1 MGAARSLLQK
11 ELKQNYLMYG
21 LSAVFLAIGIIYR
34 QSADFVP
41 GNWLQ
46 VLAFCIPVAF
56 AGAYGFQGFDLEEN
70 YRTRDFLLSRPLT
83 VSGIIL
89 AKYFCGLV
97 ILSVFTIAWIW
108 ALAPGMIEFPDFY
121 DFQSFWGSASLA
133 MVILIY
139 STSFTTGAFVRGAK
153 KLLFGIVVNGGVL
166 AWFFFCWLKLLSLFY
181 FYPALT
187 NYPLPAY
194 MAIFLAVLGLLLF
207 ILGFQKMLVTLF
219 LRNTLWET
227 GRKPLTI
234 YLGILILLPLV
245 SWSAAVV
252 SQPAI
257 YPFQSLWSSFF
268 SEEWFIASQGAPQ
281 PRGDLYALVDIRG
294 RLGLARKNE
303 KPRIIYQGERAEG
316 NRLSQIVWAPD
327 GKKIAFSENGRIKV
341 LSLANRQLEQRFT
354 GGVPFWSADARQMM
368 MIKKAPR
375 ESRGTAADFE
385 IFLADFP
392 RGTVSARARRLG
404 NLTSFLEPLA
414 WDSVRQ
420 DILFVDENWQLI
432 SMNIR
437 TRQIQVYNLPIRR
450 FPEKIFF
457 RQVIPPQAGRS
468 VFRVAVFSFNPAFK
482 KPLPYNVSLY
492 DYDSRLHQVAY
503 VSALK
508 GLRYLDLMISP
519 AGNDVLAGFGNGIY
533 RMIPIPA
540 REGR

>member
-1 MGAARSLLQK
+1 MGVARSLLQK
-11 ELKQNYLMYG
+11 ELKQNYLIYG
-21 LSAVFLAIGIIYR
+21 LSAVFLAVGIIHQQY
-34 QSADFVP
+34 AEFVP
-41 GNWLQ
+41 ENWLRI
-46 VLAFCIPVAF
+46 LAFCIPVAF
-56 AGAYGFQGFDLEEN
+56 AGAYGFQAFDLEEN

-89 AKYFCGLV
+89 AKYLCGLL
-97 ILSVFTIAWIW
+97 ILSVFTVGWIW
-108 ALAPGMIEFPDFY
+108 VLVPGLIRFPDFH
-121 DFQSFWGSASLA
+121 DFQSFWGSAFLA

-139 STSFTTGAFVRGAK
+139 STSFTTGAFVKGAK
-153 KLLFGIVVNGGVL
+153 KLLFGIVLSGGVL
-166 AWFFFCWLKLLSLFY
+166 AWFFFCWLKFLSLFY

-187 NYPLPAY
+187 VDPLPAY
-194 MAIFLAVLGLLLF
+194 MAIFLAALGLLLL

-227 GRKPLTI
+227 GRKPGIIL
-234 YLGILILLPLV
+234 LGVLILLPLV
-245 SWSAAVV
+245 SWSAAAV

-268 SEEWFIASQGAPQ
+268 SEEWFIASQGAPE
-281 PRGDLYALVDIRG
+281 PLGDQYALVDSRG
-294 RLGLARKNE
+294 RIGLARKNE
-303 KPRIIYQGERAEG
+303 KPRIIYQGERHGG

-341 LSLANRQLEQRFT
+341 LSLANRQLGQRFT
-354 GGVPFWSADARQMM
+354 GGIPFWSADARQMM
-368 MIKKAPR
+368 IIKKAPR
-375 ESRGTAADFE
+375 ETRGTAADFQ

-392 RGTVSARARRLG
+392 QGTASARVRRLG
-404 NLTSFLEPLA
+404 NLTSFIEPLA

-457 RQVIPPQAGRS
+457 KQIIPPPAGRS

-482 KPLPYNVSLY
+482 KPLPYNVSFY
-492 DYDSRLHQVAY
+492 DFDSGLNKVSY

-519 AGNDVLAGFGNGIY
+519 AGNDVLAGLGNGIY